1 MAIRNKVG
9 PPVTGDDFYGRKL
22 ELQKAHSLLD
32 TNHSLVLSAPRRI
45 GKSSFARRLIEEK
58 QAQGWKCVY
67 VDLERI
73 KHQDKFFETLTSE
86 FSKSKVW
93 KEAAGAVTDI
103 LKGIKG
109 IGPVKLDFSNERQ
122 TSDIYSQLS
131 DAIDHGKDTLIV
143 VDELSLF
150 LGSLDKTDASTD
162 VAYFLNWFRSL
173 RQVADTRIR
182 WIFCGSV
189 GLHNFTKM
197 RNLSMTINDLFPFD
211 FDELS
216 EEESYGLLRALVA
229 SEGISMDEEAVDYFL
244 KQLDWHIP
252 YFIQLLFTSI
262 KSKAAGSESVTI
274 QMIDEAFEELS
285 ESNTLNTWSERLTEY
300 NGLEKGARLLLNLL
314 SASDDGMT
322 RDQLMQAYISRLRL
336 DDDLSAD
343 KDLSDVLDMLQQDGY
358 IIRKNGRRV
367 FRSPLLKKWWR
378 YKYVE

>member
-1 MAIRNKVG
+1 M
-9 PPVTGDDFYGRKL
+9 TGDDFYGRKL

-93 KEAAGAVTDI
+93 KEAAGAVSDI

-122 TSDIYSQLS
+122 TSDIYSQLAE
-131 DAIDHGKDTLIV
+131 AIDHGKDTLIV

-150 LGSLDKTDASTD
+150 LGSIDKTDASTD

-216 EEESYGLLRALVA
+216 EEESYGLLRALAA

-262 KSKAAGSESVTI
+262 KSKTAGSESATI
-274 QMIDEAFEELS
+274 QMIDDAFEELS
-285 ESNTLNTWSERLTEY
+285 ESNALNTWSERLTEY
-300 NGLEKGARLLLNLL
+300 NGLEKGARLILNLL

-322 RDQLMQAYISRLRL
+322 RDQLMQAYMSRLRL

-358 IIRKNGRRV
+358 IIRRNGRRV